1 MRTSRD
7 IIVRPIVTEKTMIQ
21 GDKLNQYTFEV
32 LKDANK
38 IEIKKAVEDIFNVKV
53 INVNTINTHSKEK
66 RVGRYV
72 GKTKAIKKA
81 IVSLKDGDKIDLFA
95 Q

>member
-7 IIVRPIVTEKTMIQ
+7 IIVRPIITEKSTKQ
-21 GDKLNQYTFEV
+21 YDGLNKVTFEV

-38 IEIKKAVEDIFNVKV
+38 IEIKRAVEEIYNVKV
-53 INVNTINTHSKEK
+53 TLVNTINTHSKTK

-81 IVSLKDGDKIDLFA
+81 IVTVAQGQKIELF
-95 Q
+95 